1 MLAWQV
7 VGWMT
12 DTPAPLQVAAV
23 VTDKI
28 YEEVYGEEII
38 QRAKE
43 LPKEINIL
51 VVGLDNRVAST
62 DNHADAIH
70 LITIRTTDSIGATI
84 TSIPRGTEVKG
95 YGIDEEFS
103 FMANV
108 RALKG
113 RKTFMKAVSKL
124 TKKKINYYVEV
135 TFSQVMGVLELLG
148 YKDPAT
154 ALQFLRH
161 RKSFPLGDI
170 QRSHNQAAFIRSQ
183 MIRRSNLLEGAK
195 GDVMLRMGLG
205 MVDTDLDLLTAQA
218 LVYILRHNNV
228 LDEAHI
234 ALDMRPRQG
243 MTALLDIDI
252 PEPDQMDS
260 TVNKLVRKLGD
271 EVDDLGRYDPYPQ
284 IRSIVDRAAQ
294 QTKPRAVIAVI
305 EPVYKQKAWLQ
316 IQERPNRQDI
326 RDRVEDMLVKA
337 YTDSKQPLKAEEVRK
352 YMAEERK
359 AFSDVER
366 EQRRFSYGRRAV
378 KRHTAGTV
386 QPDSAARARAR
397 HDDIPQQHTPVESE
411 TPSELSGTEASA
423 DTAHSSPPVIPAH
436 TEPTVTNIDS
446 GRTVKQ

>member
-1 MLAWQV
+1 
-7 VGWMT
+7 
-12 DTPAPLQVAAV
+12 
-23 VTDKI
+23 
-28 YEEVYGEEII
+28 
-38 QRAKE
+38 
-43 LPKEINIL
+43 
-51 VVGLDNRVAST
+51 
-62 DNHADAIH
+62 
-70 LITIRTTDSIGATI
+70 
-84 TSIPRGTEVKG
+84 
-95 YGIDEEFS
+95 
-103 FMANV
+103 
-108 RALKG
+108 
-113 RKTFMKAVSKL
+113 
-124 TKKKINYYVEV
+124 
-135 TFSQVMGVLELLG
+135 MGVLELLG

-195 GDVMLRMGLG
+195 GDVMIRMGLG

-243 MTALLDIDI
+243 MSALLDIEI

-284 IRSIVDRAAQ
+284 IRAIVDRATQ
-294 QTKPRAVIAVI
+294 QTRPRAVIAVI

-326 RDRVEDMLVKA
+326 RDRVEDLLVKA
-337 YTDSKQPLKAEEVRK
+337 YTDSKQPLKAGEVSK

-378 KRHTAGTV
+378 KRHASGSGTV

-397 HDDIPQQHTPVESE
+397 QDDIPQEHTPVELQM
-411 TPSELSGTEASA
+411 PSELSSIETVA
-423 DTAHSSPPVIPAH
+423 DTAHVPPPVIPVN
-436 TEPTVTNIDS
+436 TEPKVTNIDS